1 MGLDVLGPDVNE
13 SYYKFAVNKENQ
25 IRFGMGAIKGVG
37 RSAVETIVDTYLKV
51 RSNPSEEF
59 LATWRR
65 LGAAPFKEALYA
77 NAGH

>member
-1 MGLDVLGPDVNE
+1 
-13 SYYKFAVNKENQ
+13 
-25 IRFGMGAIKGVG
+25 
-37 RSAVETIVDTYLKV
+37 V